1 MAEEQPSGA
10 ESSSEEGTAAAENQP
25 PGAESSSED
34 GAAAAENQPPRA
46 VASSAETP
54 DAMAGGDSA
63 GREGAEG
70 ADSKRSTLCRSSTDK
85 VIAGVA
91 GGIGAYFGIDAVIVR
106 IAFIVLTFLGGAG
119 PFLYLIGWLG
129 LPREDSPS
137 VVSNAL
143 RGDSPHRLRSLA
155 AVILIVLGLLITA
168 NLSGELFGVFVD
180 VWSIAP
186 YLALILIAAGVALVL
201 WPGPAGRPKPSPARP
216 PAPAASPPSSAYA
229 TPAPPPPTAAGPE
242 WSVAASPP
250 PTAAG
255 SEWSVAA
262 SPPPTA
268 AGSEWSVAAPPPPTA
283 AGSEWSVASPHGP
296 PPPGAAASV
305 SSAKRRRGR
314 SPFGSLTVA
323 ALFVYAGAAVM
334 LDRLDAVDMDIGVF
348 FAIALAITGVGL
360 LASAF
365 AVPARGLILLG
376 VLLCVPALLLAG
388 ADVRWGT
395 GVGEV
400 RVSVTDTE
408 DLADE
413 YRHGVGQMVVDLRH
427 LDPDR
432 TDHSVELSLGVGEML
447 VYVPDNISTTADLS
461 VGAGNIR
468 VWYSGP
474 APGRTQDLNS
484 SRDLLEGLWVLPY
497 SDVGDLDDY
506 LDAYERH
513 YHLGLRSDQR
523 QLLTRLFAEEPGVG
537 GANRFRDTLARLLD
551 EARGVGYPWEESD
564 DGIGISRTIVLPTW
578 GEPEGELHLDI
589 DVGVGEAEV
598 ITVPAPTERSTS
610 R

>member
-1 MAEEQPSGA
+1 MAEEQPNGA
-10 ESSSEEGTAAAENQP
+10 ESSSEDGTAAAENQP
-25 PGAESSSED
+25 PR
-34 GAAAAENQPPRA
+34 AAASPG
-46 VASSAETP
+46 ETP
-54 DAMAGGDSA
+54 GATAGDESA

-70 ADSKRSTLCRSSTDK
+70 ADSKRRTLCRSSTDK

-201 WPGPAGRPKPSPARP
+201 WPGPAGRHKPAPARP

-229 TPAPPPPTAAGPE
+229 TPAPPPPTAAG
-242 WSVAASPP
+242 
-250 PTAAG
+250 
-255 SEWSVAA
+255 
-262 SPPPTA
+262 
-268 AGSEWSVAAPPPPTA
+268 
-283 AGSEWSVASPHGP
+283 SEWSVASPPGP
-296 PPPGAAASV
+296 PPPAAGSV

-365 AVPARGLILLG
+365 AVPARGLIFLG

-447 VYVPDNISTTADLS
+447 VYVPDNIFTTADLS

-468 VWYSGP
+468 VWYGGP
-474 APGRTQDLNS
+474 TPGRTQDLNS
-484 SRDLLEGLWVLPY
+484 VRDLLEGLWVLPY
-497 SDVGDLDDY
+497 SDAGDLDDY

-513 YHLGLRSDQR
+513 YHLGIRSDQR
-523 QLLTRLFAEEPGVG
+523 QVLARLFAEEPGVG
-537 GANRFRDTLARLLD
+537 GVNRFRDTLARLLD
-551 EARGVGYPWEESD
+551 EVQGDDGYPWEESD
-564 DGIGISRTIVLPTW
+564 DGIGISRTIVLPVW

>member
-1 MAEEQPSGA
+1 MAEDQPSGA

-25 PGAESSSED
+25 PR
-34 GAAAAENQPPRA
+34 AA
-46 VASSAETP
+46 VSSAETP
-54 DAMAGGDSA
+54 GAMAGDESA
-63 GREGAEG
+63 GRDE
-70 ADSKRSTLCRSSTDK
+70 ADSKRRTLCRSSTDK

-119 PFLYLIGWLG
+119 PFLYLIGWLC
-129 LPREDSPS
+129 LPRADSPS
-137 VVSNAL
+137 VVANAL

-155 AVILIVLGLLITA
+155 AVVLIVLGLLITA
-168 NLSGELFGVFVD
+168 NLSGELFDLFVD

-216 PAPAASPPSSAYA
+216 PAPAASPPSAAHATPASPPSAAHATPASPPSAAHATPASPPSAVYA

-242 WSVAASPP
+242 WWVASPP
-250 PTAAG
+250 
-255 SEWSVAA
+255 
-262 SPPPTA
+262 
-268 AGSEWSVAAPPPPTA
+268 
-283 AGSEWSVASPHGP
+283 GP
-296 PPPGAAASV
+296 PPPAAGSV

-314 SPFGSLTVA
+314 SLFGSLTVA

-348 FAIALAITGVGL
+348 FAIALAITGTGL
-360 LASAF
+360 LVSAF
-365 AVPARGLILLG
+365 AVPARGLIFLG

-408 DLADE
+408 ELADE

-447 VYVPDNISTTADLS
+447 VYVPDNIFTTADLS

-468 VWYSGP
+468 VWYGGP
-474 APGRTQDLNS
+474 TPGRTQDLNS
-484 SRDLLEGLWVLPY
+484 VRGLLEGLWVLPY

-523 QLLTRLFAEEPGVG
+523 QVLTRLFAEEPGVG

-551 EARGVGYPWEESD
+551 EVRGDDGYPWEKSD
-564 DGIGISRTIVLPTW
+564 DGIGISRTIVLPVW

>member
-1 MAEEQPSGA
+1 MAEEQPTEEQPSGA

-25 PGAESSSED
+25 PR
-34 GAAAAENQPPRA
+34 AA
-46 VASSAETP
+46 ASSAETP
-54 DAMAGGDSA
+54 GATAGDDSA
-63 GREGAEG
+63 GRGGAEG
-70 ADSKRSTLCRSSTDK
+70 ADSTRRTLCRSSTDK

-137 VVSNAL
+137 VVANAL

-186 YLALILIAAGVALVL
+186 YLALILIAVGVALVL

-242 WSVAASPP
+242 WSVASPP
-250 PTAAG
+250 
-255 SEWSVAA
+255 
-262 SPPPTA
+262 
-268 AGSEWSVAAPPPPTA
+268 
-283 AGSEWSVASPHGP
+283 GP
-296 PPPGAAASV
+296 PPPAAGSV
-305 SSAKRRRGR
+305 PSAKRRRGR
-314 SPFGSLTVA
+314 SLFGSLTVA

-348 FAIALAITGVGL
+348 FSIALAITGTGL

-365 AVPARGLILLG
+365 AVPARGLIFLG
-376 VLLCVPALLLAG
+376 VLLCVPALLFVG

-432 TDHSVELSLGVGEML
+432 TDHSVELSLGVGEIL
-447 VYVPDNISTTADLS
+447 VYVPDNILTTADLS

-468 VWYSGP
+468 VWYGGP

-484 SRDLLEGLWVLPY
+484 VRNLLEGLWVLPY

-523 QLLTRLFAEEPGVG
+523 QLLARLFAEEPGVG
-537 GANRFRDTLARLLD
+537 GVNRFRDTLARLLD
-551 EARGVGYPWEESD
+551 EARGGGYPWEQGD
-564 DGIGISRTIVLPTW
+564 DGIGISRTIVLPVW

>member
-1 MAEEQPSGA
+1 MGFSARGHTLDAMAEEQPTGA
-10 ESSSEEGTAAAENQP
+10 ESSSEDGTAAAENQP
-25 PGAESSSED
+25 PR
-34 GAAAAENQPPRA
+34 AA
-46 VASSAETP
+46 ASSAEIPGATAS
-54 DAMAGGDSA
+54 DESA

-70 ADSKRSTLCRSSTDK
+70 ADSKRGTLCRSSTDK

-201 WPGPAGRPKPSPARP
+201 WPGPAGRHKPAPARS

-229 TPAPPPPTAAGPE
+229 TPAPPPPSAAGPE
-242 WSVAASPP
+242 WSVASPP
-250 PTAAG
+250 GPSPPAAG
-255 SEWSVAA
+255 SV
-262 SPPPTA
+262 SP
-268 AGSEWSVAAPPPPTA
+268 
-283 AGSEWSVASPHGP
+283 
-296 PPPGAAASV
+296 
-305 SSAKRRRGR
+305 AKRRRGR

-365 AVPARGLILLG
+365 AVPARGLIFLG

-447 VYVPDNISTTADLS
+447 VYVPDNIFTTADLS

-468 VWYSGP
+468 VWYGGP
-474 APGRTQDLNS
+474 TPGRTQDLKS
-484 SRDLLEGLWVLPY
+484 VRGLLEGLWVLPY
-497 SDVGDLDDY
+497 SDAGDLDDY

-523 QLLTRLFAEEPGVG
+523 QVLTRLFAEEPGVG

-551 EARGVGYPWEESD
+551 EVQGDDGYPWEESD
-564 DGIGISRTIVLPTW
+564 DGIGISRTIVLPVW

>member
-1 MAEEQPSGA
+1 MGFYAPEHTLDAMAEEQPPDAEQPPDEEQPSSA
-10 ESSSEEGTAAAENQP
+10 ESCSEDGTAAAENQP
-25 PGAESSSED
+25 PR
-34 GAAAAENQPPRA
+34 AA
-46 VASSAETP
+46 ASSAEAPGAT
-54 DAMAGGDSA
+54 AGDDSA
-63 GREGAEG
+63 GHEGAGG
-70 ADSKRSTLCRSSTDK
+70 ADSKRRTLCRSSTDK

-91 GGIGAYFGIDAVIVR
+91 GGIGAYFGIDPVIVR

-137 VVSNAL
+137 VVANAL

-155 AVILIVLGLLITA
+155 AVILILLGLLVIA
-168 NLSGELFGVFVD
+168 NLSGELFGVFVN

-201 WPGPAGRPKPSPARP
+201 WPGPAGRHKPAPVRP

-229 TPAPPPPTAAGPE
+229 TAASPPSSAYATTAPPPPTAAGPE
-242 WSVAASPP
+242 WSVAAPP
-250 PTAAG
+250 
-255 SEWSVAA
+255 
-262 SPPPTA
+262 
-268 AGSEWSVAAPPPPTA
+268 
-283 AGSEWSVASPHGP
+283 GP
-296 PPPGAAASV
+296 PPPAAPASV

-348 FAIALAITGVGL
+348 FAIALAITGTGL
-360 LASAF
+360 LVSAF
-365 AVPARGLILLG
+365 AVPARGLIFLG

-447 VYVPDNISTTADLS
+447 VYVPDNIFTTADLS

-468 VWYSGP
+468 VWYGGP

-484 SRDLLEGLWVLPY
+484 VRDLLEGLWALPY

-523 QLLTRLFAEEPGVG
+523 QLLARLFAEEPGVG
-537 GANRFRDTLARLLD
+537 GVNRFRDTLARLLD
-551 EARGVGYPWEESD
+551 EVQGDDGYPWEESD
-564 DGIGISRTIVLPTW
+564 DGIGISRTIMLPVW

-589 DVGVGEAEV
+589 DVGLGKAEV
-598 ITVPAPTERSTS
+598 ITLPAPTERSTS

>member
-1 MAEEQPSGA
+1 MAEEQPTEEQPTGA

-25 PGAESSSED
+25 PR
-34 GAAAAENQPPRA
+34 AA
-46 VASSAETP
+46 ASSAETP
-54 DAMAGGDSA
+54 GATAGDESA

-70 ADSKRSTLCRSSTDK
+70 ADWKRRTLCRSSTDK
-85 VIAGVA
+85 VVAGVA

-119 PFLYLIGWLG
+119 PFLYLIGWLA
-129 LPREDSPS
+129 LPREESRS
-137 VVSNAL
+137 VVANAL
-143 RGDSPHRLRSLA
+143 GGDSPHRFRSLL
-155 AVILIVLGLLITA
+155 AVVLIGLGLLITA

-201 WPGPAGRPKPSPARP
+201 WPGPAGRHKPAPARP

-229 TPAPPPPTAAGPE
+229 TPAPPPPTAAG
-242 WSVAASPP
+242 
-250 PTAAG
+250 
-255 SEWSVAA
+255 
-262 SPPPTA
+262 
-268 AGSEWSVAAPPPPTA
+268 
-283 AGSEWSVASPHGP
+283 SEWSVASPPGP
-296 PPPGAAASV
+296 PPPAAGSV

-365 AVPARGLILLG
+365 AVPARGLIFLG

-447 VYVPDNISTTADLS
+447 VYVPDNIFTTADLS

-468 VWYSGP
+468 VWYGGP
-474 APGRTQDLNS
+474 TPGRTQDLNS
-484 SRDLLEGLWVLPY
+484 VRDLLEGLWVLPY
-497 SDVGDLDDY
+497 SDAGDLDDY

-513 YHLGLRSDQR
+513 YHLGIRSDQR
-523 QLLTRLFAEEPGVG
+523 QVLARLFAEEPGVG
-537 GANRFRDTLARLLD
+537 GVNRFRDTLARLLD
-551 EARGVGYPWEESD
+551 EVQGDDGYPWEESD
-564 DGIGISRTIVLPTW
+564 DGIGISRTIVLPVW

>member
-10 ESSSEEGTAAAENQP
+10 EEPSPGEGPDSAA
-25 PGAESSSED
+25 D
-34 GAAAAENQPPRA
+34 GAA
-46 VASSAETP
+46 
-54 DAMAGGDSA
+54 
-63 GREGAEG
+63 
-70 ADSKRSTLCRSSTDK
+70 SKRRTLCRSSTDK

-155 AVILIVLGLLITA
+155 AVLLIVLGLLITA
-168 NLSGELFGVFVD
+168 NLSGELFDVFVN

-201 WPGPAGRPKPSPARP
+201 WPGPAGRHKPAPARP

-229 TPAPPPPTAAGPE
+229 TAAPPPPTAAGPE
-242 WSVAASPP
+242 WSVASPP
-250 PTAAG
+250 
-255 SEWSVAA
+255 
-262 SPPPTA
+262 
-268 AGSEWSVAAPPPPTA
+268 
-283 AGSEWSVASPHGP
+283 GP
-296 PPPGAAASV
+296 PPPAAGSV

-348 FAIALAITGVGL
+348 FAIALAITGTGL

-365 AVPARGLILLG
+365 AVPARGLIFLG

-447 VYVPDNISTTADLS
+447 VYVPDNIFTTADLS

-468 VWYSGP
+468 VWYGGP

-484 SRDLLEGLWVLPY
+484 VRDLLEGLWVLPY

-523 QLLTRLFAEEPGVG
+523 QLLARLFAEEPAVG
-537 GANRFRDTLARLLD
+537 GVNRFRDTLARLLD
-551 EARGVGYPWEESD
+551 EVRGTGYPWEESD

-598 ITVPAPTERSTS
+598 ITVPASAQRSTS

>member
-1 MAEEQPSGA
+1 MAEEQPTEEQPSGV
-10 ESSSEEGTAAAENQP
+10 ESSSEDGTAAAENQP
-25 PGAESSSED
+25 PR
-34 GAAAAENQPPRA
+34 AA
-46 VASSAETP
+46 ASSAETP
-54 DAMAGGDSA
+54 GATAGDESA

-70 ADSKRSTLCRSSTDK
+70 ADSKRGTLCRSSTDK

-201 WPGPAGRPKPSPARP
+201 WPGPAGRHKPAPARP
-216 PAPAASPPSSAYA
+216 PAPAASPPSSAHA

-242 WSVAASPP
+242 WSVASPP
-250 PTAAG
+250 
-255 SEWSVAA
+255 
-262 SPPPTA
+262 
-268 AGSEWSVAAPPPPTA
+268 
-283 AGSEWSVASPHGP
+283 GP
-296 PPPGAAASV
+296 PPPAAGSV
-305 SSAKRRRGR
+305 SPAKRRRGR

-348 FAIALAITGVGL
+348 FAIALAITGTGL
-360 LASAF
+360 LVSAF
-365 AVPARGLILLG
+365 AVPARGLIFLG

-447 VYVPDNISTTADLS
+447 VYVPDNIFTTADLS

-468 VWYSGP
+468 VWYGGP
-474 APGRTQDLNS
+474 TPGRTQDLNS
-484 SRDLLEGLWVLPY
+484 VRGLLEGLWVLPY

-513 YHLGLRSDQR
+513 YHHSGIRSDQR
-523 QLLTRLFAEEPGVG
+523 QLLARLFAEEPGVG

-551 EARGVGYPWEESD
+551 EVRGDDGYPWEESD
-564 DGIGISRTIVLPTW
+564 DGIGISRTIVLPVW

>member
-1 MAEEQPSGA
+1 MAEEQPPS
-10 ESSSEEGTAAAENQP
+10 
-25 PGAESSSED
+25 AESSSED
-34 GAAAAENQPPRA
+34 GTAAAENQPPRA
-46 VASSAETP
+46 VASSAETS

-63 GREGAEG
+63 GRDGAEA
-70 ADSKRSTLCRSSTDK
+70 ADPKRRALCRSSTDK

-119 PFLYLIGWLG
+119 PFLYLIGWLA
-129 LPREDSPS
+129 LPQEDSRS
-137 VVSNAL
+137 VIAKAL
-143 RGDSPHRLRSLA
+143 GGDSPHRLRSLM
-155 AVILIVLGLLITA
+155 AVVLIGVGLLITA
-168 NLSGELFGVFVD
+168 NLSGELFKTFVN
-180 VWSIAP
+180 VWTIAP

-201 WPGPAGRPKPSPARP
+201 WPGPTGRSKP
-216 PAPAASPPSSAYA
+216 
-229 TPAPPPPTAAGPE
+229 TPAPPLSPSAPPPPAPPPSTAAAAGPE
-242 WSVAASPP
+242 WAAASPP
-250 PTAAG
+250 
-255 SEWSVAA
+255 
-262 SPPPTA
+262 
-268 AGSEWSVAAPPPPTA
+268 
-283 AGSEWSVASPHGP
+283 GP
-296 PPPGAAASV
+296 PPPAAAASV

-314 SPFGSLTVA
+314 SLFGSLTVA

-334 LDRLDAVDMDIGVF
+334 LERLDAVEMDIGVF
-348 FAIALAITGVGL
+348 FAIALAITGTGL
-360 LASAF
+360 LVSAF
-365 AVPARGLILLG
+365 AVPARGLIFLG
-376 VLLCVPALLLAG
+376 VLLCAPSLLLAG

-395 GVGEV
+395 GIGEV

-408 DLADE
+408 ELADE
-413 YRHGVGQMVVDLRH
+413 YRHGVGQIVVDLRD

-432 TDHSVELSLGVGEML
+432 TDHSVDISLGVGEML
-447 VYVPDNISTTADLS
+447 VYVPDNILTTADIS

-468 VWYSGP
+468 VWYGGP

-484 SRDLLEGLWVLPY
+484 VRGLLEGLWVLPY
-497 SDVGDLDDY
+497 SDAGNLDDY

-523 QLLTRLFAEEPGVG
+523 QVLARLFAEEPGVG
-537 GANRFRDTLARLLD
+537 GVNRFRDTLARLLD
-551 EARGVGYPWEESD
+551 EVQHGGGYPWEQSD
-564 DGIGISRTIVLPTW
+564 DGVGISRTIVLPAW